1 MNNEISIALIQ
12 TDLVWKD
19 KKANLSN
26 LANLISAIE
35 KEIDIIVLPEMFST
49 AFCVDDITLAEDIN
63 GETVAWLQHQ
73 AKEKNAAICGS
84 ILFKEDNL
92 YYNRFLFVEPNGN
105 IHHYNKHHLF
115 SLVGEEKYLTK
126 GKKKI
131 LIDYKGWKIQPF
143 ICYDIRF
150 PAWCANNDNADIQLY
165 VANWP
170 KKRSHHWKILLQA
183 RAIENQCYTIGV
195 NRIGNDFY
203 NNEHDG
209 CSAAFDYTGT
219 QLSLLENTNGTEIVT
234 LSKDELEKHKQ
245 RYPFWKD
252 RL

>member
-1 MNNEISIALIQ
+1 MQNEISIALVQ
-12 TDLVWKD
+12 TDLIWKD

-26 LANLISAIE
+26 LENLISSIE
-35 KEIDIIVLPEMFST
+35 KEIDIIVLPEMFNT
-49 AFCVDDITLAEDIN
+49 AFCVDDTLLAEDID
-63 GETVAWLQHQ
+63 GETIAWLKQI

-84 ILFKEDNL
+84 ILFKENEQ
-92 YYNRFLFVEPNGN
+92 YFNRFLFIEPNGN
-105 IHHYNKHHLF
+105 IQHYNKHHLF
-115 SLVGEEKYLTK
+115 SLVCEEKYLIK
-126 GKKKI
+126 GNEKI

-150 PAWCANNDNADIQLY
+150 PAWCTNNDNADIQLY

-203 NNEHDG
+203 GNEHNG
-209 CSAAFDYTGT
+209 YSAAFDFAGN
-219 QLSLLENTNGTEIVT
+219 QLLLMENTNGTEIVT
-234 LSKDELEKHKQ
+234 LLKDELKKHQQ

-252 RL
+252 R

>member
-1 MNNEISIALIQ
+1 MQNEILIALIQ
-12 TDLVWKD
+12 TDLIWKD
-19 KKANLSN
+19 KKANI
-26 LANLISAIE
+26 ANIE
-35 KEIDIIVLPEMFST
+35 KLILSIKNKVDIIVLPEMFST
-49 AFCVDDITLAEDIN
+49 AFCVDDVSLAEDIH
-63 GETVAWLQHQ
+63 GETITWLKCI
-73 AKEKNAAICGS
+73 AKEKDVAICGS
-84 ILFKEDNL
+84 ILFKEQKQ
-92 YYNRFLFVEPNGN
+92 YFNRFLFIEPNGN
-105 IHHYNKHHLF
+105 IQHYNKHHLF
-115 SLVGEEKYLTK
+115 SLVGEDKYLTK
-126 GKKKI
+126 GNEKI

-195 NRIGNDFY
+195 NRIGNDYY

-209 CSAAFDYTGT
+209 CSAVFDFAGK
-219 QLSLLENTNGTEIVT
+219 QISLLENTNGIEIVS
-234 LSKDELEKHKQ
+234 LLKDELENHKK

-252 RL
+252 R